1 MGVRPCDLRMVDLT
15 NHLISIVQ
23 PSSAN
28 TAPQPTE
35 VSSTSTIPVVM
46 SPEQEST
53 LVNPTAALVLPTFS
67 TSVPHNRSKET
78 THTKLF
84 VGGLPYHTTDKTLKE
99 HFQAY
104 GEIDEAV
111 VITDRSTGKSKGYG
125 FVIMSTQEEV
135 EQALQEPNPIIE
147 GRKANVN
154 LAILGAKPR
163 GNAAPKLPLTAI
175 SPEYASLLGGQF
187 SLAAPQALTQAPY
200 AVPTTLQAAA
210 TAYQLAS
217 TTAPGKA
224 RSSMNLTSISGRQP
238 IQQQAINPYLQQLY
252 AVAALQQQQQLQQNP
267 QMLQLMQG
275 VQGVSTGNP
284 LLDMYAA
291 QSAAA
296 GQMMPAGYPS
306 SVTSA
311 TMNQLTQSIPT
322 DSTQAG
328 AQMAWGLMGYPNA
341 QVAGQPLGTQ
351 GLSSAA
357 IEYAAAAGP
366 TTAAGLAQQQDSRYQ

>member
-78 THTKLF
+78 THTKVI

-125 FVIMSTQEEV
+125 FVIMSTQEEA

-154 LAILGAKPR
+154 LSILGAKPR

-238 IQQQAINPYLQQLY
+238 VQQQAINPYLQQLY
-252 AVAALQQQQQLQQNP
+252 AVAA
-267 QMLQLMQG
+267 
-275 VQGVSTGNP
+275 
-284 LLDMYAA
+284 
-291 QSAAA
+291 
-296 GQMMPAGYPS
+296 
-306 SVTSA
+306 A
-311 TMNQLTQSIPT
+311 TTTTTEPT
-322 DSTQAG
+322 DAAVDAG
-328 AQMAWGLMGYPNA
+328 GPGRLHRQPS
-341 QVAGQPLGTQ
+341 AGHVCSSKCSSRTNDACWVPIISNISHHESINTVNTYRFNPSRSSNGLGTH
-351 GLSSAA
+351 GLSQCTGCWS
-357 IEYAAAAGP
+357 
-366 TTAAGLAQQQDSRYQ
+366 TTGDTRALFCSY

>member
-1 MGVRPCDLRMVDLT
+1 MVDLT

-23 PSSAN
+23 PSTAN

-35 VSSTSTIPVVM
+35 VSSPIPAVM

-53 LVNPTAALVLPTFS
+53 MTTALVLPTFS
-67 TSVPHNRSKET
+67 TSVPTNRQKDT

-125 FVIMSTQEEV
+125 FVIMSTKEEA
-135 EQALQEPNPIIE
+135 EAALQEPNPIIE

-163 GNAAPKLPLTAI
+163 GNAAPKLPITAI
-175 SPEYASLLGGQF
+175 SPEFATLLGGQYGG
-187 SLAAPQALTQAPY
+187 LGIAAPQALAPAPY

-210 TAYQLAS
+210 TAYQLA
-217 TTAPGKA
+217 TPAAPGKA
-224 RSSMNLTSISGRQP
+224 RSSMNLSSISGRQP
-238 IQQQAINPYLQQLY
+238 VQQQAVNPYLQQLY
-252 AVAALQQQQQLQQNP
+252 AMAALQQQQQQQINP
-267 QMLQLMQG
+267 QMLQVM
-275 VQGVSTGNP
+275 QGVSTGNP

-291 QSAAA
+291 QTAAAA
-296 GQMMPAGYPS
+296 GQLIPAGLPASGASTSLNPAVSQSLSIDS
-306 SVTSA
+306 SQA
-311 TMNQLTQSIPT
+311 
-322 DSTQAG
+322 AG
-328 AQMAWGLMGYPNA
+328 AQMAWGMLGYPNA
-341 QVAGQPLGTQ
+341 AAQALQPPA
-351 GLSSAA
+351 GLSAA
-357 IEYAAAAGP
+357 AVEYAAAAGP
-366 TTAAGLAQQQDSRYQ
+366 TTAAGLAQQQQQQQQQQQDSRYQ